1 MDIFYKAIEKYP
13 NNLKLL
19 EKQIDIYLTE
29 KDWQRVIDVLEKENL
44 YIQLS
49 MDYSIYLWILYIIRG
64 KQEKAN
70 EIATFI
76 NETFA
81 EKIENDSL
89 GYRKLILFDNGKSR
103 IEYYKKL
110 KKEKV
115 NKLIIT
121 FDSINIVW
129 DRQPFAFKFLSR
141 QNVDIIAIRKKVLKI
156 ISKI

>member
-89 GYRKLILFDNGKSR
+89 GYRKLI
-103 IEYYKKL
+103 
-110 KKEKV
+110 
-115 NKLIIT
+115 
-121 FDSINIVW
+121 
-129 DRQPFAFKFLSR
+129 
-141 QNVDIIAIRKKVLKI
+141 
-156 ISKI
+156 